1 MKVIIRGEPEEVNE
15 FKDEF
20 AEFMSNVTGVIV
32 NVDQILTHQ
41 DSDGNPDPRKLVIV
55 DLALHQPIPADR
67 AVLHPIATE

>member
-1 MKVIIRGEPEEVNE
+1 MFQIYLLNEDQRVKVIIRGEPEEVNE

-41 DSDGNPDPRKLVIV
+41 DSDGNPDPRK
-55 DLALHQPIPADR
+55 
-67 AVLHPIATE
+67 

>member
-1 MKVIIRGEPEEVNE
+1 MNEDQRVKVIIRGEPEEVNE

-41 DSDGNPDPRKLVIV
+41 DSDGNPDPRK
-55 DLALHQPIPADR
+55 
-67 AVLHPIATE
+67 